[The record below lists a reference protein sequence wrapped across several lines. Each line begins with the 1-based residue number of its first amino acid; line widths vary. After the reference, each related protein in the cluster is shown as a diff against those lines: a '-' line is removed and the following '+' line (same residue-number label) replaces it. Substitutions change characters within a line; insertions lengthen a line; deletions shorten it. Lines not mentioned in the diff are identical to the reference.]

1 MALDAKKYLHSDEM
15 HEDDSVFDPGG
26 KQEYTEEQLI
36 RFAEMWAII
45 KLKALLQKLRKQYVK
60 ESVKLVETQSD
71 LDGVK
76 LNAVNMPTLEE
87 LKECRTS
94 WKDFGIVS
102 ISDHISYNEA
112 IHSATALRMD
122 INNVPGPEQLKCMMD
137 TAEHLFEPLREWVKG
152 PIKVTSMFRGE
163 ELNTAVGGSAT
174 SQHCKDSNG
183 QTKYMHTEK
192 HETRTGGLSPDTG
205 PRS

>member
-1 MALDAKKYLHSDEM
+1 M
-15 HEDDSVFDPGG
+15 
-26 KQEYTEEQLI
+26 
-36 RFAEMWAII
+36 
-45 KLKALLQKLRKQYVK
+45 
-60 ESVKLVETQSD
+60 ETQSD
-71 LDGVK
+71 LDGVE

-87 LKECRTS
+87 LKACRTN

-152 PIKVTSMFRGE
+152 PIKVTSMFRGK

-174 SQHCKDSNG
+174 SQHCKGQAIDIDDTFGHKTNAEMYYWIKDNLIFDQMIWEFGDDYNPNWLHVSFVTHRKNRKKLTVAYKDLNN

-205 PRS
+205 PRG